1 MSSTSRFSLAGKTV
15 AITGGGRGLG
25 ITLALAVVEAGGH
38 VACLDILPEPA
49 AAEWEALQKTAASAP
64 GGPLACSYHQCDVTS
79 EAEMEKAIDGI
90 AEEAA
95 GRGAE
100 LAGCVACAG
109 IQQKTPALDY
119 PAADFERILRVNVTG
134 VFITAKYA
142 ARVMVRRGIRGSI
155 VLIGSMSGEIAN
167 RGLTCT
173 AYNSSKAAVQQMC
186 RSLAQE
192 WGKHGIRVNSL
203 SPGYIRTAMTDE
215 LLAAEPSLEK
225 TWMAGALLGRLGTPE
240 DFMSPAVFLLAD
252 GSSFMTGSDLRV
264 DGGHCDE
271 NKPSCSR
278 CSRVNEECK
287 WGVRVGFRPVNPLTW
302 VGPSSSE
309 QSLQSPSPL
318 LPPSC
323 SGQFEIVDLTKAIV
337 YEYAGPEEKPA
348 RSGHL
353 RNTSGNPNS
362 SSAKRHSP
370 SLPVEGRVDATR
382 EPPPA
387 SLGDLVEKSPLESP
401 IGAAQNRR
409 GSKET
414 SLSSEAPTHTP
425 SAADSLELASSYHS
439 PHSPP
444 LAAEHAFAAANLLS
458 LRDQAPAPA
467 LLPHEARPSLHVS
480 PVSVPPAK
488 PVDTVSVVTT
498 EASPAPV
505 GEFLSDYGYILNSDG
520 SLLPGPTY
528 FGLHTTL
535 RDHLIQESLSR
546 PSTPSP
552 NCEDNVGIQPSMQA
566 DALDQG
572 DGSTLILKPDEEY
585 LLWKNWIDEV
595 CPWLDKFDCQE
606 HFRLSLSK
614 MASSHLHLKYSIMA
628 VSARQM
634 ERQRGPQGL
643 AIPSSLAL
651 YQQAIHHLLPQ
662 LATRSTAVIASCVLL
677 CVLEMLSSSPKA
689 WQRHLDGCATLLQAV
704 PIHGFSGGVDQAL
717 FWCFARMDLAGGL
730 ISSTKTL
737 IPARVWTSESSLPAA
752 LSMFQA
758 HTSCDVYANQ
768 IVFLAAHVV
777 ELLHGSAPPAE
788 STGPRGRPGTGCHLP
803 VDSGSPSVAER
814 WEELARAVENWY
826 ERRPKEM
833 EPVFSVGRGDTT
845 FPTLL
850 FSNPAAISG
859 NQVYHTAA
867 LLLLQYRPPRARLPP
882 NSRSLLWHARRII
895 GISLSNTHHGC
906 WTNSLQPIWIAGR
919 CLSSPEEH
927 RVILDLLARIETE
940 SGWATRWR
948 ADDLREWW
956 GGPE

>member
-1 MSSTSRFSLAGKTV
+1 MMQQELSATKPEEQTATTSKKKRTRSG
-15 AITGGGRGLG
+15 
-25 ITLALAVVEAGGH
+25 
-38 VACLDILPEPA
+38 CLN
-49 AAEWEALQKTAASAP
+49 
-64 GGPLACSYHQCDVTS
+64 C
-79 EAEMEKAIDGI
+79 
-90 AEEAA
+90 
-95 GRGAE
+95 
-100 LAGCVACAG
+100 
-109 IQQKTPALDY
+109 
-119 PAADFERILRVNVTG
+119 
-134 VFITAKYA
+134 
-142 ARVMVRRGIRGSI
+142 RRKKR
-155 VLIGSMSGEIAN
+155 
-167 RGLTCT
+167 
-173 AYNSSKAAVQQMC
+173 K
-186 RSLAQE
+186 
-192 WGKHGIRVNSL
+192 
-203 SPGYIRTAMTDE
+203 
-215 LLAAEPSLEK
+215 
-225 TWMAGALLGRLGTPE
+225 
-240 DFMSPAVFLLAD
+240 
-252 GSSFMTGSDLRV
+252 
-264 DGGHCDE
+264 CDE

-302 VGPSSSE
+302 VGPSSQE
-309 QSLQSPSPL
+309 NLQTPSPL
-318 LPPSC
+318 LPPSS

-337 YEYAGPEEKPA
+337 YEYAGPEEKSA
-348 RSGHL
+348 RSGDP
-353 RNTSGNPNS
+353 RSTSGNPNP
-362 SSAKRHSP
+362 SSAKRQSF
-370 SLPVEGRVDATR
+370 SLLVDGRSRDATR
-382 EPPPA
+382 EPA
-387 SLGDLVEKSPLESP
+387 SLGDLVDKPPLESL
-401 IGAAQNRR
+401 IGGSIQARR

-425 SAADSLELASSYHS
+425 SAADSLELASSYH
-439 PHSPP
+439 HSPP
-444 LAAEHAFAAANLLS
+444 SPLAEHAFAAANLLS
-458 LRDQAPAPA
+458 LRDQVPI
-467 LLPHEARPSLHVS
+467 LLPHEARPSLDVS
-480 PVSVPPAK
+480 SVSVPPAK
-488 PVDTVSVVTT
+488 SVDTLSVVIT
-498 EASPAPV
+498 EAPSAPV

-528 FGLHTTL
+528 YGLHTTL

-552 NCEDNVGIQPSMQA
+552 NCEDDVEIQTSMQA
-566 DALDQG
+566 DRLDHG
-572 DGSTLILKPDEEY
+572 DGSTLNLKPDEEY

-634 ERQRGPQGL
+634 ERQRGPKGP

-737 IPARVWTSESSLPAA
+737 IPARAWTPESSLSSA
-752 LSMFQA
+752 LSLFRA

-768 IVFLAAHVV
+768 IVFLTAHVV
-777 ELLHGSAPPAE
+777 ELLHGSPAE
-788 STGPRGRPGTGCHLP
+788 FIGPHERCATEGQLP
-803 VDSGSPSVAER
+803 VDSGSLDMAER
-814 WEELARAVENWY
+814 WEELTRAVENWY
-826 ERRPKEM
+826 ERRPQEM
-833 EPVFSVGRGDTT
+833 ETVFSVGTGDKT

-882 NSRSLLWHARRII
+882 KSRSLLWHARQII

-906 WTNSLQPIWIAGR
+906 WTNSLQPIWVAGR
-919 CLSSPEEH
+919 CFSNPEDH

>member
-1 MSSTSRFSLAGKTV
+1 MMQQELPATKPDEQTATSKKKRTRSG
-15 AITGGGRGLG
+15 
-25 ITLALAVVEAGGH
+25 
-38 VACLDILPEPA
+38 CLN
-49 AAEWEALQKTAASAP
+49 
-64 GGPLACSYHQCDVTS
+64 C
-79 EAEMEKAIDGI
+79 
-90 AEEAA
+90 
-95 GRGAE
+95 
-100 LAGCVACAG
+100 
-109 IQQKTPALDY
+109 
-119 PAADFERILRVNVTG
+119 
-134 VFITAKYA
+134 
-142 ARVMVRRGIRGSI
+142 RRKKI
-155 VLIGSMSGEIAN
+155 
-167 RGLTCT
+167 
-173 AYNSSKAAVQQMC
+173 K
-186 RSLAQE
+186 
-192 WGKHGIRVNSL
+192 
-203 SPGYIRTAMTDE
+203 
-215 LLAAEPSLEK
+215 
-225 TWMAGALLGRLGTPE
+225 
-240 DFMSPAVFLLAD
+240 
-252 GSSFMTGSDLRV
+252 
-264 DGGHCDE
+264 CDE
-271 NKPSCSR
+271 NKPSCTR

-302 VGPSSSE
+302 VGPSSE
-309 QSLQSPSPL
+309 QSLQAPSPL
-318 LPPSC
+318 LPPSS

-348 RSGHL
+348 RSGDL
-353 RNTSGNPNS
+353 RNTTGNPNP
-362 SSAKRHSP
+362 SSANRHSL
-370 SLPVEGRVDATR
+370 SLLVDGRGDATR
-382 EPPPA
+382 EPPSG
-387 SLGDLVEKSPLESP
+387 SLGDLVENTPPESL
-401 IGAAQNRR
+401 IGVIQNRR

-414 SLSSEAPTHTP
+414 CLSSEAPTHTP

-439 PHSPP
+439 PHSP
-444 LAAEHAFAAANLLS
+444 LAEHAFAAANLLS
-458 LRDQAPAPA
+458 LRDQAPPP
-467 LLPHEARPSLHVS
+467 LLPQEARPSLGVTS
-480 PVSVPPAK
+480 VSVPAAK
-488 PVDTVSVVTT
+488 SVDTTTVVIT
-498 EASPAPV
+498 EAPPAPV

-528 FGLHTTL
+528 FGLHNTL
-535 RDHLIQESLSR
+535 RDRLIQESLSR

-552 NCEDNVGIQPSMQA
+552 SCEDDVDIQPSMQA
-566 DALDQG
+566 DRLDHG
-572 DGSTLILKPDEEY
+572 DGSALNLKPDEEY

-634 ERQRGPQGL
+634 ERQRGPQGP

-737 IPARVWTSESSLPAA
+737 IPPRAWTSEPSLSSA
-752 LSMFQA
+752 LSLFQS
-758 HTSCDVYANQ
+758 HKSCDVYANQ
-768 IVFLAAHVV
+768 IVFLTAHVV
-777 ELLHGSAPPAE
+777 ELLHGSVSPAE
-788 STGPRGRPGTGCHLP
+788 TIGPHGRSGTGGPLP
-803 VDSGSPSVAER
+803 VDSGSPNLAGR
-814 WEELARAVENWY
+814 WEELAGAVETWY
-826 ERRPKEM
+826 ERRPQEM
-833 EPVFSVGRGDTT
+833 EPVFTVGTGDTT

-882 NSRSLLWHARRII
+882 KSRYLLWHARRII

-940 SGWATRWR
+940 SGWATKWR

-956 GGPE
+956 GVPE

>member
-49 AAEWEALQKTAASAP
+49 AAEWEALQKAASSAP
-64 GGPLACSYHQCDVTS
+64 GGPLACSYHRCDVTS
-79 EAEMEKAIDGI
+79 EAEMEKVIDSI

-142 ARVMVRRGIRGSI
+142 ARVMVRRGVKGSI

-192 WGKHGIRVNSL
+192 WGKHGIRVNTL

-215 LLAAEPSLEK
+215 LLAAEPSLEEI
-225 TWMAGALLGRLGTPE
+225 WMAGALLGRLGTPE

-252 GSSFMTGSDLRV
+252 GSSFMTG
-264 DGGHCDE
+264 DE

-302 VGPSSSE
+302 VGPSSE
-309 QSLQSPSPL
+309 QSLQTPSPL
-318 LPPSC
+318 LPPTS

-337 YEYAGPEEKPA
+337 YEYAGPEEKAA
-348 RSGHL
+348 RSGDL

-370 SLPVEGRVDATR
+370 SLSLLVDGRGDATR
-382 EPPPA
+382 EPPA
-387 SLGDLVEKSPLESP
+387 SLGDLVGKSPPESL
-401 IGAAQNRR
+401 IGAIQNRR

-439 PHSPP
+439 PHSP
-444 LAAEHAFAAANLLS
+444 LAEHAFAAANLLS
-458 LRDQAPAPA
+458 LRDQVPQP
-467 LLPHEARPSLHVS
+467 LLPHEARPSLDVS
-480 PVSVPPAK
+480 SVSVPVPAAK
-488 PVDTVSVVTT
+488 SVDTLSVVIT
-498 EASPAPV
+498 EAPPTPV

-535 RDHLIQESLSR
+535 RDRLIQESLSR

-552 NCEDNVGIQPSMQA
+552 GCEDDVDIQPSMQA
-566 DALDQG
+566 DRLDHG
-572 DGSTLILKPDEEY
+572 DGSTLNLKPDEEY

-595 CPWLDKFDCQE
+595 CPW
-606 HFRLSLSK
+606 
-614 MASSHLHLKYSIMA
+614 
-628 VSARQM
+628 
-634 ERQRGPQGL
+634 
-643 AIPSSLAL
+643 
-651 YQQAIHHLLPQ
+651 

-737 IPARVWTSESSLPAA
+737 IPARAWTSEPSLSSAISL
-752 LSMFQA
+752 FQA

-768 IVFLAAHVV
+768 IVFLTAHVV
-777 ELLHGSAPPAE
+777 ELLHGSVSPAE
-788 STGPRGRPGTGCHLP
+788 TIGPHGRSGTGGHLP
-803 VDSGSPSVAER
+803 VDSSGPNAAER

-826 ERRPKEM
+826 ERRPQEM
-833 EPVFSVGRGDTT
+833 EPVFTVGTGDTT

-867 LLLLQYRPPRARLPP
+867 LLLLQYRPPRARLPAK
-882 NSRSLLWHARRII
+882 SRSLLWHARRII

-919 CLSSPEEH
+919 CFSSPEEH
-927 RVILDLLARIETE
+927 RVILGLLARIETE
-940 SGWATRWR
+940 SGWATKWR